1 MTISANTA
9 WHAWRF
15 RSELAELADY
25 YEYLAETLTITA
37 GRKTLLNILRDDA
50 DRYGENTHRGHLS
63 ALWSQRLQE
72 FGNLADAFQGTLP
85 DDDVVLIR
93 MALKSGG
100 RAQESGTGAL
110 EQTLSDLAEVTR
122 LAAQS
127 RAILW
132 QTLSVAVL
140 CLLVLAGM
148 LSLIP
153 LVIVPF
159 LRSNFSRGEID
170 LGDMLRDGGFLD
182 GVALAY
188 LTFGDALA
196 AHGLWLLAALALAG
210 WIVFWSLGHY
220 TGQARP
226 TLDRIG
232 PWALYRDLQG
242 VRFLALLATTVRR
255 RAGAGG
261 GSTLLQAIEHQEQ
274 GAPPWR
280 AHHLGIM
287 ASRIRQG
294 QASRADSYR
303 IFDTGLLDRQTYYR
317 LSDLMLTCDLS
328 TALQRVRS
336 RIADRILPRIGA
348 RAQRMRWLI
357 LLFVLLSML
366 GLLVW
371 YYATTYALTQAM
383 QTYS

>member
-1 MTISANTA
+1 
-9 WHAWRF
+9 
-15 RSELAELADY
+15 
-25 YEYLAETLTITA
+25 
-37 GRKTLLNILRDDA
+37 
-50 DRYGENTHRGHLS
+50 
-63 ALWSQRLQE
+63 
-72 FGNLADAFQGTLP
+72 
-85 DDDVVLIR
+85 

-100 RAQESGTGAL
+100 RAQESGAGAL
-110 EQTLSDLAEVTR
+110 EQTLGDLAEVTR

-127 RAILW
+127 KAILW
-132 QTLSVAVL
+132 QTLSVAML
-140 CLLVLAGM
+140 CLLVLVGM

-159 LRSNFSRGEID
+159 LHESFSRGEID
-170 LGDMLRDGGFLD
+170 LGDMLVDGGVLD
-182 GVALAY
+182 GVALTY
-188 LTFGDALA
+188 LNFGDALS
-196 AHGLWLLAALALAG
+196 AHGLWLLAALALMG
-210 WIVFWSLGHY
+210 WTIFWSLSNY

-255 RAGAGG
+255 RTSAGG

-280 AHHLGIM
+280 AYHLGLM

-328 TALQRVRS
+328 TALQRVRG
-336 RIADRILPRIGA
+336 RIADRILPRICA

-357 LLFVLLSML
+357 LVFVLLSMV
-366 GLLVW
+366 GLLAW
-371 YYATTYALTQAM
+371 YYVTVYALTQVM
-383 QTYS
+383 QTYA